1 MAIFERSEKE
11 PVKYAFIYLT
21 FLLILLILVSRI
33 KEKNKLG
40 KASKCYGFVNI
51 V

>member
-21 FLLILLILVSRI
+21 FLSLLMGKNIYEALKTYFSPIV
-33 KEKNKLG
+33 EK
-40 KASKCYGFVNI
+40 I
-51 V
+51 